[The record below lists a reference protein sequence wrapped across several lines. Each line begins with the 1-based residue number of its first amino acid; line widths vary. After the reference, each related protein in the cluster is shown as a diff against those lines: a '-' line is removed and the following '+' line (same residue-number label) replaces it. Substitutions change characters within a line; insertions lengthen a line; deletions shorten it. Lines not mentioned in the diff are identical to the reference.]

1 MLRTEPRINTK
12 RHEKRHV
19 SGFCSRW
26 FVLFPGY
33 PSLFFCHTFPGK
45 TNIALCLTIIL
56 VVSISGFSQSKAQ
69 REVSDTV
76 KQWAASIVSRDM
88 DAMGKILADDIV
100 ITDYN
105 GKVRGK
111 KEELEILKPSPDVK
125 TISVENEDL
134 KVKVYGK
141 TAVVTALTVML
152 FNIGGRDTATSMRY
166 TAVFVKRDRRW
177 QIVALQTAR
186 LPPPKK

>member
-1 MLRTEPRINTK
+1 MKKFLLLALMLLTALA
-12 RHEKRHV
+12 V
-19 SGFCSRW
+19 
-26 FVLFPGY
+26 FP
-33 PSLFFCHTFPGK
+33 
-45 TNIALCLTIIL
+45 
-56 VVSISGFSQSKAQ
+56 QSKAE

-76 KQWAASIVSRDM
+76 KQWADSIVSRDM
-88 DAMGKILADDIV
+88 DALGRILADDVV

-125 TISVENEDL
+125 TVSVENEDL
-134 KVKVYGK
+134 KIKVHGK

-152 FNIGGRDTATSMRY
+152 FNIGGRDTAVSMRY
-166 TAVFVKRDRRW
+166 TAVFVKRAGRW

-186 LPPPKK
+186 VPGQNRER

>member
-1 MLRTEPRINTK
+1 VFFR
-12 RHEKRHV
+12 
-19 SGFCSRW
+19 
-26 FVLFPGY
+26 GY
-33 PSLFFCHTFPGK
+33 PFLSFRHRDVASRFRLETH
-45 TNIALCLTIIL
+45 IVLCLTFIL
-56 VVSISGFSQSKAQ
+56 VAAISGLSQSKAE

-76 KQWAASIVSRDM
+76 KRWAASIVSRDM
-88 DAMGKILADDIV
+88 DALGQIMADDIV

-125 TISVENEDL
+125 TISVENED
-134 KVKVYGK
+134 VKIKIHGK
-141 TAVVTALTVML
+141 TAVVAALTIMV
-152 FNIGGRDTATSMRY
+152 FNIGGRDTSMSMRY
-166 TAVFVKRDRRW
+166 TAVFVKRERRW